1 MTARDEAHAEALDAL
16 HNALRAALDARQH
29 IPCRTPGRTALWTSD
44 AYEERAEAAEACQA
58 CPILD
63 PCGAAGRFERWGV
76 WAGIDRAPT
85 KRTPNTTTD
94 EETSA

>member
-1 MTARDEAHAEALDAL
+1 MTARHEAHALALDAL
-16 HNALRAALDARQH
+16 HEALLAALDDRQR
-29 IPCRTPGRTALWTSD
+29 IPCRTPGRTLWTSE
-44 AYEERAEAAEACQA
+44 AHEERAEAAEACA
-58 CPILD
+58 PCPILD
-63 PCGAAGRFERWGV
+63 PCGAAGAFERWGV